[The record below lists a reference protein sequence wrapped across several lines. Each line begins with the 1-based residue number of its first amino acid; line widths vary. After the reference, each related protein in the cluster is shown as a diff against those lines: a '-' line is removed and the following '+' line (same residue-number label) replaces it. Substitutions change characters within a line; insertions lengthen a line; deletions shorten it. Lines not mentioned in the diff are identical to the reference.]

1 MLAARLVSLGLLV
14 ALAAVALWL
23 AGRVRGESGKGRR
36 AARWASARDLRR
48 LRVTGPE
55 RGRVILGH

>member
-14 ALAAVALWL
+14 ALWL
-23 AGRVRGESGKGRR
+23 AGRVRGDAGKGRR
-36 AARWASARDLRR
+36 AARWASARDLRC